1 VAGQK
6 GRLRRWNFGSQAK
19 RIPSPAL
26 FALAC
31 LPCPGFDDSH
41 PHPHP
46 EYLTLFPDSD
56 PSYITVYLRYTWHSS
71 VHQLLRSSPRRAHTV
86 LYYNLRLVQCERLSD
101 KARPCTLIFPRRHII
116 SHLLYRVTL
125 FSNPPIAFI
134 LDPRRSALRWLVWTR
149 TVCKQILRTG
159 ALERYKCRLSRRL
172 VQLRVKS
179 TQAEFG
185 AIGGI
190 GIELTHHV
198 TALGHHSPRLPDP
211 ADRQI
216 SLPFLPTTVED

>member
-125 FSNPPIAFI
+125 FSNPPLRSFWIRVAPRSDGWCGHARSASKFFVPARWKGTSAGCPD
-134 LDPRRSALRWLVWTR
+134 LWYSFESSPHRRSSELLAEQAL
-149 TVCKQILRTG
+149 
-159 ALERYKCRLSRRL
+159 S
-172 VQLRVKS
+172 
-179 TQAEFG
+179 
-185 AIGGI
+185 
-190 GIELTHHV
+190 
-198 TALGHHSPRLPDP
+198 
-211 ADRQI
+211 
-216 SLPFLPTTVED
+216 